1 MLPSEVGSAPQ
12 RSKRPPISGRGPLD
26 RRGFFKRCLGTLQRK
41 RNFSLEPVSRV
52 LSGRSQ
58 DDGGLRLGQVRGELF
73 QRLTAIYTDAG
84 PHEPV
89 AGRVGDTWLGSGGT
103 FEPGFLNHPRHSV
116 AELAGRV
123 AEVDHG
129 MAYERFELGLTVEH
143 LVVKIGGR

>member
-1 MLPSEVGSAPQ
+1 
-12 RSKRPPISGRGPLD
+12 
-26 RRGFFKRCLGTLQRK
+26 
-41 RNFSLEPVSRV
+41 PVSRV

-143 LVVKIGGR
+143 LVVKIGGRDFGQVSVGNRVRADLNAGGVHVQKHLLCEVAGRVEEA